1 MSDNISKGQLS
12 NNEAIA
18 KVKKSTSAGEVLRVI
33 DQYYQLGEHAK
44 ATKGFGVSTIRGVS
58 QDKARLAANNAAM
71 DIVERFNKGESLSS
85 EDLDALKAYTGRG
98 GIGFTTSEYYTPEFI
113 AEGTWDALKANGFE
127 NGNVCEPSCATGVF
141 NGTKPDGIIITGSE
155 IDKTSSTINTILHP
169 EDTIINQSFEELAL
183 SVPDG
188 HFDSFVGNV
197 PFGGR
202 GKYKEIDKQYD
213 HIEKIEQY
221 FVTRAIDKTKAGGLI
236 ALVVPTQIISTK
248 SLRKFREEISLKA
261 EFLGAHRM
269 PSDLFKDAG
278 TPIVTDLLIMQKHS
292 DDLFFK
298 IADLEKSTLKSANVL
313 FDSFISGNWFEKEGK
328 RFVMGESSRSSFQ
341 NRIQV
346 NRGEL
351 TNDGIKEKMAHKFHS
366 RIDFKMIE
374 ATEPTVIVN
383 YNEGDTRLI
392 NGSWFEWNNE
402 QWEPT
407 GFRIPNSGKIDKG
420 IFGTDSYQDLRVG
433 LETPAQALELN
444 ITADNL
450 KNVNK
455 LTPQALSPITKLAL
469 DTMLKADKKNHD
481 LIYRGTMIGQMI
493 DDFMKYPSED
503 QRLAL
508 VAMIKDEQFKT
519 GIAKNNKA
527 IAGLSR
533 SLDRFINATD
543 SNGNL
548 SDLMSGKAQGIAAQ
562 YDFSDPVDVVNYLFL
577 DKDLMPVNL
586 QEFNDLYTGDNLT
599 IEQLVKFPELA
610 ISASGDSLYPF
621 ERYCSGNIKQKLN
634 DLSSAIMREQD
645 PAVKAKFIA
654 QQERINERRKKTPIE
669 DIKFELNAKWMQG
682 SYITEFLDSRDID
695 MRLNKETG
703 RFVTYSES
711 NTFAGQL
718 EQYLNNEAFSKRKED
733 RADNLARIHTLQE
746 EFDFWI
752 RQHADSAYITNQ
764 YNMKFNG
771 NIQFE
776 HGDGDLG
783 LTEVSGKIKN
793 MPFQNK
799 EIRRMS
805 EDGRGILAFGTG
817 LGKSHTAN
825 GLVAL
830 DLEKKRCTKV
840 CYAVP
845 KSLITNWYHETKHFF
860 GDKRRILFVGLE
872 PIKNKDGVIQ
882 QDKWLDKDGEHK
894 INDVTGELEYRDQ
907 VKELGSKEILARMA
921 TIPHT
926 NYDIVVMTKE
936 QLAAIPMR
944 PSSMEKYVDGMV
956 SKELMSGADAL
967 RKLGGDGVKV
977 GKGGYSEA
985 KKTEQFQSKYHANQT
1000 TKSGEYP
1007 FWEDMRFDK
1016 MIIDEGHN
1024 YRNAFKAGRR
1034 ANEIAYLP
1042 TGGVAKSAADLAIK
1056 SSYLREQNGGKG
1068 IHMLTATPTVNSPTD
1083 IFNMLSHV
1091 MTPTE
1096 WEEYGIYTVDDFI
1109 KVFGRIETMDVQK
1122 LSGEVEEKEGL
1133 AGFKNLGE
1141 LRSIYHRFVIAKE
1154 VQDVSADVSMPDKR
1168 TVDNKTTLN
1177 EEQQDIY
1184 EELQDRAL
1192 NILDAEDENGEPT
1205 DFIFSIIRD
1214 MDRVATD
1221 VDLFKKII
1229 TFILPKKHKATIN
1242 DIVIPSVITEK
1253 KEVVKKAGEKLTVIH
1268 TLDAQVDDSG
1278 KNTVVVIN
1286 ENFEDEFIKAL
1297 VKAGIDQKDIN
1308 HPITPKYAKL
1318 IERLREDYKTGGKQV
1333 IFTEEKS
1340 QHQKLKRIIANN
1352 LGVPLSEIGIINA
1365 STVSKG
1371 KKTTDLDKEAG
1382 ALEELADRFNTGV
1395 YKFLICNKKAEVGIN
1410 LQHGSTK
1417 LHHLTIPWTPA
1428 SLIQR
1433 FGRIWRIGGTQEF
1446 VTEEN
1451 YLAEGSFDEFRLR
1464 ALSKKASWQN
1474 SLLKGDS
1481 ATVDFEEVNDLQEAR
1496 LLLAKNPEELK
1507 AQLAAQAQASKDK
1520 ADLRAKQRI
1529 STALGKYNRLRNKKE
1544 LWGNEKV
1551 DIKELKATIKA
1562 AVQQG
1567 VIDIDPTDM
1576 PMSDFAIEPISGKS
1590 IKSGDV
1596 YTCNEGYYKDDIFE
1610 IVSIN
1615 HFKSKI
1621 ELKQIFS
1628 KDSYIRSGG
1637 KVEDVSMSKL
1647 VDKYTLSTFS
1657 ASETLAKAEFESDTG
1672 LTTSKI
1678 ASKLNVIS
1686 KEMFHKYAT
1695 PENYSGFE
1703 GESAWVG
1710 NQIANVTVTA
1720 ENIIYPSKHD
1730 QVLVT
1735 AFANYGLE
1743 LMRADKEEEIDEDIG
1758 RALFGHYYLKEI
1770 RSHGTKPTK
1779 IEVAEWAATTQVD
1792 VTEKMKKFAHED
1804 LDKGLWA
1811 PYSDDV
1817 NIIRSI
1823 VTDLLPSNYDD
1834 NSLFESEVYSTARLV
1849 TDNINAIRKSLIDE
1863 IERVKA
1869 EAEAARKEEALA
1881 EQTRKLRESHPETQ
1895 QAEPVEI
1902 PSGTLTDQQ
1911 LLDNVNSDTAWSE
1924 LINDF
1929 GEKTLWFKSNRKTK
1943 KVAKGATGR
1952 LYLNLKGGAR
1962 WAKAMFI
1969 DVESRELEQPNA
1981 KIIIAEQHTTS
1992 DEHIKIRSIVR
2003 LCEKLGVTVSD
2014 HSQFYNTDLIEG

>member
-1 MSDNISKGQLS
+1 MSDNIPSDKLS
-12 NNEAIA
+12 NNEAVA
-18 KVKKSTSAGEVLRVI
+18 KVKESTSASEVFEVFE
-33 DQYYQLGEHAK
+33 QYYQIGEHAK
-44 ATKGFGVSTIRGVS
+44 STKGFGVEKIKGVAIATS
-58 QDKARLAANNAAM
+58 RKAANQAAM
-71 DIVERFNKGESLSS
+71 DIVEKYRKGETLTSD
-85 EDLDALKAYTGRG
+85 DLDALKGYTGLG
-98 GIGFTTSEYYTPEFI
+98 GIGATISEYYTPEYV

-127 NGNVCEPSCATGVF
+127 NGNVCEPSCGAGVF
-141 NGTKPDGIIITGSE
+141 NGTKPDGVVITGSE
-155 IDKTSSTINTILHP
+155 IDSTSSTINTILHP
-169 EDTIINQSFEELAL
+169 EDEITNQSFEELAM

-188 HFDSFVGNV
+188 HFDSFIGNV
-197 PFGGR
+197 PFGDQR
-202 GKYKEIDKQYD
+202 GKYAQLDPQYSKVK
-213 HIEKIEQY
+213 HMEQY

-236 ALVVPTQIISTK
+236 ALVVPTQIIDRKTFS
-248 SLRKFREEISLKA
+248 KFREEISLKA

-269 PSDLFKDAG
+269 PSGVFSNNG
-278 TPIVTDLLIMQKHS
+278 TDVVTDVLLMQKHS
-292 DDLFFK
+292 EDLFFK

-313 FDSFISGNWFEKEGK
+313 FDSFISGKWFEKEGK
-328 RFVMGESSRSSFQ
+328 RFVMGETSRSDFQ
-341 NRIQV
+341 NRLQV
-346 NRGEL
+346 ARGEL
-351 TNDGIKEKMAHKFHS
+351 TNDAIKNKLAHKFDS
-366 RIDFKMIE
+366 RIDFELIE
-374 ATEPTVIVN
+374 ATAPTVIVN
-383 YNEGDTRLI
+383 YNKGDTRLI
-392 NGSWFEWNNE
+392 NGGWFEFDGE
-402 QWEPT
+402 QWEPS
-407 GFRIPNSGKIDKG
+407 GFTIPNSGKIDKA
-420 IFGTDSYQDLRVG
+420 IFGTESYQELSAS
-433 LETPAQALELN
+433 LETAEQALALKLN
-444 ITADNL
+444 SENI
-450 KNVNK
+450 KNVAK
-455 LTPQALSPITKLAL
+455 LTPRALSPITKHAL
-469 DTMLKADKKNHD
+469 DTMQKADKSNHD
-481 LIYRGTMIGQMI
+481 LIYRGTLIGQMI
-493 DDFMKYPSED
+493 NEYMEAPSED
-503 QRLAL
+503 QRLKII
-508 VAMIKDEQFKT
+508 AMIKDEQFKT

-543 SNGNL
+543 SDGNL
-548 SDLMSGKAQGIAAQ
+548 SDLMSGKAQGVAAQ

-586 QEFNDLYTGDNLT
+586 TEFNDLYTGDDLT
-599 IEQLVKFPELA
+599 IEQLAKFPEIA
-610 ISASGDSLYPF
+610 FSASGDSLYPF
-621 ERYCSGNIKQKLN
+621 DRYCSGDIKQKLN

-654 QQERINERRKKTPIE
+654 QQERINERRKKTSID
-669 DIKFELNAKWMQG
+669 DIKFELNAKWMQ
-682 SYITEFLDSRDID
+682 SNYVTEFLASRDID
-695 MRLNKETG
+695 MRLNEQTG

-733 RADNLARIHTLQE
+733 RADNLARIHTLQS

-752 RQHADSAYITNQ
+752 RQHADADYITNQ
-764 YNMKFNG
+764 YNMTFNA
-771 NIQFE
+771 NLPFE
-776 HGDGDLG
+776 HGEHDLG
-783 LTEVSGKIKN
+783 LDQVSGKVKN

-830 DLEKKRCTKV
+830 DLEKGRCTKV

-872 PIKNKDGVIQ
+872 PVKNKKGVIQ

-944 PSSMEKYVDGMV
+944 PSSMEKYVDNMV
-956 SKELMSGADAL
+956 NKELMSGADAI
-967 RKLGGDGVKV
+967 RKLGGQGASIGKDGYKQ
-977 GKGGYSEA
+977 A
-985 KKTEQFQSKYHANQT
+985 KQKEGFQSKYHANQT

-1016 MIIDEGHN
+1016 LIIDEAHN

-1091 MTPTE
+1091 MTPAE

-1122 LSGEVEEKEGL
+1122 LSGEVESKEGL
-1133 AGFKNLGE
+1133 AGFKNLDA
-1141 LRSIYHRFVIAKE
+1141 LRSIYHRWVIAKE
-1154 VQDVSADVSMPDKR
+1154 VQDVATDVKMPDKKV
-1168 TVDNKTTLN
+1168 VDNKTTLN
-1177 EEQQDIY
+1177 QEQLDIY

-1192 NILDAEDENGEPT
+1192 NILDAEDEDGEPT

-1221 VDLFKKII
+1221 IDLYHKRI
-1229 TFILPKKHKATIN
+1229 TFVLPKKHKEVLS

-1253 KEVVKKAGEKLTVIH
+1253 KEIVKKAGEKLTVVH
-1268 TLDAQVDDSG
+1268 ELNASVDSSG
-1278 KNTVVVIN
+1278 KNTIVVIN

-1318 IERLREDYKTGGKQV
+1318 IERLRDDYKNGGKQV

-1352 LGVPLSEIGIINA
+1352 LGVPLDQIGIINA
-1365 STVSKG
+1365 DTVSKG
-1371 KKTTDLDKEAG
+1371 KKSTDLDKEAG
-1382 ALEELADRFNTGV
+1382 ALEDLADRFNTGA

-1464 ALSKKASWQN
+1464 ALSKKASWQA
-1474 SLLKGDS
+1474 SLLKGDANS
-1481 ATVDFEEVNDLQEAR
+1481 VDFEEVNDLAEAR

-1507 AQLAAQAQASKDK
+1507 AQLEAQAQASKDK
-1520 ADLRAKQRI
+1520 AALRAKQRI

-1544 LWGNEKV
+1544 LWGKEET
-1551 DIKELKATIKA
+1551 DLKELKATIKA

-1567 VIDIDPTDM
+1567 VIDTDPTDL
-1576 PMSDFAIEPISGKS
+1576 PADQFVIEPISGQTVKAGDIYTS
-1590 IKSGDV
+1590 KERYSSGDIYEV
-1596 YTCNEGYYKDDIFE
+1596 VK
-1610 IVSIN
+1610 IN
-1615 HFKSKI
+1615 HVKNKVS
-1621 ELKQIFS
+1621 LKMIFGT
-1628 KDSYIRSGG
+1628 YGLG
-1637 KVEDVSMSKL
+1637 KVSETL
-1647 VDKYTLSTFS
+1647 LTNITQNYELSTYS
-1657 ASETLAKAEFESDTG
+1657 ASESIVKAEFAKGGKMSIS
-1672 LTTSKI
+1672 LLS
-1678 ASKLNVIS
+1678 SKLSTIS
-1686 KEMFHKYAT
+1686 KEMFFKYAT
-1695 PENYSGFE
+1695 AENYEGFE
-1703 GESAWVG
+1703 GESAWQG
-1710 NQIANVTVTA
+1710 NQIANIAVTS
-1720 ENIIYPSKHD
+1720 ENVIYPSKHD

-1743 LMRADKEEEIDEDIG
+1743 LIRANKEAEIDESMG
-1758 RALFGHYYLKEI
+1758 RALFGWSYLQSI
-1770 RSHGTKPTK
+1770 RSYGTKPTTHQLVEW
-1779 IEVAEWAATTQVD
+1779 EVAIKASTIDALKESAS
-1792 VTEKMKKFAHED
+1792 EN
-1804 LDKGLWA
+1804 LDDGLWSV
-1811 PYSDDV
+1811 YSEQGGKIKSMVAD
-1817 NIIRSI
+1817 SI
-1823 VTDLLPSNYDD
+1823 PDGYDD
-1834 NSLFESEVYSTARLV
+1834 SSPFADEVR
-1849 TDNINAIRKSLIDE
+1849 NITRTIVEGLNDIRKSLINE
-1863 IERVKA
+1863 ANRIKE

-1881 EQTRKLRESHPETQ
+1881 KQTAALRERYPETQ
-1895 QAEPVEI
+1895 QAEPESVEI

-1911 LLDNVNSDTAWSE
+1911 LLDNVNADNQWST
-1924 LINDF
+1924 LISDF
-1929 GEKTLWFKSNRKTK
+1929 GEKTLWFKTNRKTK
-1943 KVAKGATGR
+1943 QVAKGATGR
-1952 LYLNLKGGAR
+1952 LYLNLKDGGR
-1962 WAKAMFI
+1962 WDKAMFI
-1969 DVESRELEQPNA
+1969 DVGSRELKQPNA
-1981 KIIIAEQHTTS
+1981 RVIIAEQHKTS
-1992 DEHIKIRSIVR
+1992 EEHTKIRSIVR
-2003 LCEKLGVTVSD
+2003 LCEELGVTVSD
-2014 HSQFYNTDLIEG
+2014 HSEFYNTDLIEG